1 MKRVNI
7 NFDDELLDRIDKYA
21 KKLGVNRSATISML
35 CSEFLDQKE
44 AVITLQALSNMSQ
57 KQNESIKA

>member
-7 NFDDELLDRIDKYA
+7 NFDEELLKKIDDYA

-35 CSEFLDQKE
+35 CSEYLDQKE
-44 AVITLQALSNMSQ
+44 ALTTLQALSSMANLGNV
-57 KQNESIKA
+57 KQ

>member
-7 NFDDELLDRIDKYA
+7 NFDEELLKKIDDYA

-35 CSEFLDQKE
+35 CSEHLDQKE
-44 AVITLQALSNMSQ
+44 ALTTLQAISNAGILKTS
-57 KQNESIKA
+57 K

>member
-7 NFDDELLDRIDKYA
+7 NFDEDLLQKIDDYA

-35 CSEFLDQKE
+35 CSEHLDQKE
-44 AVITLQALSNMSQ
+44 ALNTLQLLSSMELM
-57 KQNESIKA
+57 KDK